1 MKSLFGVRK
10 FDVLIALYIFGIMAA
25 ELMGGKTFPVATF
38 GSLRLSASVA
48 VFVMPLLFTSVDVIV
63 EIYGKQRARS
73 VVRTGLLIVLLQVC
87 TAALFT
93 HLPSTAYFA
102 ATQSAYA
109 AVFGTSI
116 RFGLASVL
124 AFAVSELLDV
134 AVFAKMRQRMR
145 RRGLWLRN
153 NIANFLSQLVDSVVW
168 TTLAFYTFRMGAG
181 ANVSMLL
188 GIIIPYYLVRV
199 GMSILGTPL
208 VYLGV
213 RWLQPNR
220 RATSVPART
229 EALEAAVA

>member
-1 MKSLFGVRK
+1 VKSLFGVRK

-25 ELMGGKTFPVATF
+25 ELMGGKTFPVATV
-38 GSLRLSASVA
+38 GSLHLSASVA

-63 EIYGKQRARS
+63 EVYGKQRARS

-134 AVFAKMRQRMR
+134 AVFAQMRQRMQHH
-145 RRGLWLRN
+145 GLWLRN
-153 NIANFLSQLVDSVVW
+153 NLANFLSQLVDSVVW
-168 TTLAFYTFRMGAG
+168 TTLAFYTFRTGLG
-181 ANVSMLL
+181 ANVSMLF

-213 RWLQPNR
+213 RWLRPASR
-220 RATSVPART
+220 TMAAPLRA
-229 EALEAAVA
+229 EALESGAA